1 MSQRIFKKS
10 RKRPVNKQT
19 MPIVRKIGSLVTD
32 IKLIPTIINRIETA
46 YKKAAKEN
54 EMINSKISIV
64 TEQGDV
70 EKWDGSGKEQLLKQ
84 KEEALEYLK
93 SLKK

>member
-1 MSQRIFKKS
+1 
-10 RKRPVNKQT
+10 

-54 EMINSKISIV
+54 EMINSKISIQLFWV
-64 TEQGDV
+64 A
-70 EKWDGSGKEQLLKQ
+70 GS
-84 KEEALEYLK
+84 
-93 SLKK
+93 

>member
-19 MPIVRKIGSLVTD
+19 MPIVRKIGALVTD

-54 EMINSKISIV
+54 EIISSRKSSINVNCISVDWSI
-64 TEQGDV
+64 
-70 EKWDGSGKEQLLKQ
+70 
-84 KEEALEYLK
+84 
-93 SLKK
+93 